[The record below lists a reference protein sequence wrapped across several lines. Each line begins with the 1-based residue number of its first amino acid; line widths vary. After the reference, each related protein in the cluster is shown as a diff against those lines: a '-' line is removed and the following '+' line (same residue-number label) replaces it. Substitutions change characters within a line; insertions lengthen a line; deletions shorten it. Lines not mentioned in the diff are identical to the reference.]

1 LATKYINLEFFLKI
15 WSSYGYW
22 KITKNHMILAL
33 FIFILFLYLFYIARK
48 NGWLRRMIT
57 CDNGCGTRAP
67 VPWWVSVRWLAGRQA
82 GAAGVC
88 LSVLP
93 CECTNNARDCCDEAA
108 VLQFSLRSFLLPICC
123 FWESVA
129 SPPCTDKK
137 RFGRVF
143 FFLLLSVW
151 WFCGKQGRPE
161 HRMHVFF
168 SLPPAPLSLHAC
180 LDIDIIITAG
190 ICLFV

>member
-1 LATKYINLEFFLKI
+1 
-15 WSSYGYW
+15 
-22 KITKNHMILAL
+22 MILAL
-33 FIFILFLYLFYIARK
+33 FIYIYFLYSQKKRLIETNDYMWQRV
-48 NGWLRRMIT
+48 WDP
-57 CDNGCGTRAP
+57 CTRA
-67 VPWWVSVRWLAGRQA
+67 VVGFRALAGRQA
-82 GAAGVC
+82 EAAGVC

-123 FWESVA
+123 LWESVA

-137 RFGRVF
+137 DLAEF
-143 FFLLLSVW
+143 FFWLLSVW
-151 WFCGKQGRPE
+151 WFCVKQGRRE

-168 SLPPAPLSLHAC
+168 PLPPAPLSLHAC
-180 LDIDIIITAG
+180 LDIDIIIIAA

>member
-1 LATKYINLEFFLKI
+1 
-15 WSSYGYW
+15 
-22 KITKNHMILAL
+22 
-33 FIFILFLYLFYIARK
+33 
-48 NGWLRRMIT
+48 MIT

-67 VPWWVSVRWLAGRQA
+67 GAVVGFRALAGRQA

-93 CECTNNARDCCDEAA
+93 CKCTNNARDCCDEAA
-108 VLQFSLRSFLLPICC
+108 VLQFSLRSSLLPIYC

-137 RFGRVF
+137 KIWRSF
-143 FFLLLSVW
+143 FFLAFVSVVV
-151 WFCGKQGRPE
+151 CIKQGRRE

-168 SLPPAPLSLHAC
+168 PLPPAPLSLHASS
-180 LDIDIIITAG
+180 LL
-190 ICLFV
+190 LFVSLCSLCFTTGGGRLWSLDAGCWCLEFLRVAAFLLGDRYIRLS